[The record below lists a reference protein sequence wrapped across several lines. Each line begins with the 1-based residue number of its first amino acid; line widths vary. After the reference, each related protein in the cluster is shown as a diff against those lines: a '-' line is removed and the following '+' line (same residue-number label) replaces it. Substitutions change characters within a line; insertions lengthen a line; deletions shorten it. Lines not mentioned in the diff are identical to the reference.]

1 MKSYRYSTEV
11 TLPTPL
17 EEVFD
22 FFSEAKNL
30 ERLTPP
36 WLRFEILTEGP
47 IAMATGTV
55 IDYRIRWRGIPLR
68 WRTEIEV
75 WEPPHRFVDLQIR
88 GPYRL
93 WRHEHLF
100 IEQDNGTAVVDRVEY
115 APLGGA
121 LAQRLMVARDVE
133 RVFAYRQAML
143 AREFTVSTP
152 R

>member
-1 MKSYRYSTEV
+1 MKTYRYGTEL

-30 ERLTPP
+30 EKLTPP

-47 IAMATGTV
+47 IVMTPGAV
-55 IDYRIRWRGIPLR
+55 IDYRISWRGIPLR

-100 IEQDNGTAVVDRVEY
+100 IERDDGTAVVDRVEY
-115 APLGGA
+115 APFGGA
-121 LAQRLMVARDVE
+121 LANRLVVARDVE
-133 RVFAYRQAML
+133 RIFAYRHSML
-143 AREFTVSTP
+143 ARDFMVSAP